1 MIESLKIL
9 SQDTQAASDG
19 DNKNKALTL
28 VVDNFKNQMTTQ
40 GKENGENLLDHY
52 VEEIITDSKLV
63 HEDSIIIDDFAK
75 YLMSKWLINY
85 GSVKSH
91 ADNFFNLL
99 FYSFLEFRF
108 KKNTSVQTSLNFHPK
123 NVKLLVC
130 Y

>member
-75 YLMSKWLINY
+75 YLMSKWLIMD
-85 GSVKSH
+85 SVKSH

-99 FYSFLEFRF
+99 FYSFLKFCL
-108 KKNTSVQTSLNFHPK
+108 KKNTSVQASLNFHPK
-123 NVKLLVC
+123 DVKLLVC
-130 Y
+130 

>member
-1 MIESLKIL
+1 
-9 SQDTQAASDG
+9 
-19 DNKNKALTL
+19 
-28 VVDNFKNQMTTQ
+28 MTTQ

-123 NVKLLVC
+123 DVKLLVC

>member
-1 MIESLKIL
+1 
-9 SQDTQAASDG
+9 
-19 DNKNKALTL
+19 
-28 VVDNFKNQMTTQ
+28 MTTQ

-123 NVKLLVC
+123 NVKLLAC